1 MNNYRISTYSA
12 MAGLYLCLAVLFE
25 VAGTTSMKLSDGFNN
40 VLPSVLIFIFYTI
53 SFVFL
58 TLTLK
63 RMEVSVVYAIWSGL
77 GTLVIAVI
85 GMIYFHEPVTI
96 IKILSLSL
104 IIVGVFGLKLG

>member
-1 MNNYRISTYSA
+1 MINYRISTYSA
-12 MAGLYLCLAVLFE
+12 MTGLYLCLAVLLE

-40 VLPSVLIFIFYTI
+40 ILPSVLIFVFYTL

-77 GTLVIAVI
+77 GTLAIATI
-85 GMIYFHEPVTI
+85 GMVFFHEPVTI
-96 IKILSLSL
+96 IKILSLLL
-104 IIVGVFGLKLG
+104 IIAGVVGLKLG